1 MSRLGQFIQHSPVN
15 AAAGSAHCI
24 NRWLLRAIVA
34 ALIYSRSTLTGVPM
48 SHSWLF
54 DTSVSASAATSLSI
68 QRRADEIAA
77 EMFAR
82 AEKRRLAFADL
93 RSEFASPA
101 DRISAW
107 ERLHGLRLP
116 SNSGHAILLSV
127 SQSTGL
133 TLDQIRDEQGSRNER
148 SASRASSTSVYG

>member
-1 MSRLGQFIQHSPVN
+1 
-15 AAAGSAHCI
+15 
-24 NRWLLRAIVA
+24 
-34 ALIYSRSTLTGVPM
+34 M

-54 DTSVSASAATSLSI
+54 DTGVPASAATSLSI
-68 QRRADEIAA
+68 QRRTDEVAA

-82 AEKRRLAFADL
+82 EEKRRLAFAHL

-116 SNSGHAILLSV
+116 SNSSHAILLSV

-133 TLDQIRDEQGSRNER
+133 TLDQIRDEQGIRNER
-148 SASRASSTSVYG
+148 SVTGPRPTSVLG